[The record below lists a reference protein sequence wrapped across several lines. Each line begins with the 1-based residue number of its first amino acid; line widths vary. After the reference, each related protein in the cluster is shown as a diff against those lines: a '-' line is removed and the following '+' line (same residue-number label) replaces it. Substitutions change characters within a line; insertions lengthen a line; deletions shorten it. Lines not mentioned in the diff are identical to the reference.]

1 MIKGGKIER
10 LETRD
15 LMLMLDPVKLL
26 KCRAMG
32 IHRLHQACVPRK
44 IQNGSQAF
52 VLVAPDGNA
61 KQIAQVRGE
70 HLSREHVESRNLVK
84 RGEVALPF
92 LQTRL

>member
-1 MIKGGKIER
+1 M
-10 LETRD
+10 
-15 LMLMLDPVKLL
+15 
-26 KCRAMG
+26 
-32 IHRLHQACVPRK
+32 HQACVPRK

-61 KQIAQVRGE
+61 KQIVQVRGE
-70 HLSREHVESRNLVK
+70 HLSREHVESRNLVE